1 MTLYETL
8 EVSEGASKETI
19 HAAYKSLAKR
29 FHPDVASTPAA
40 ASRMA
45 LITEAYSVLS
55 NDEQRKQY
63 DGQLKEIREKKSEGA
78 RRSTHGN
85 GQHQSQYQAPPSRV
99 NGMAVEDFALGLLE
113 AHLLPVMP
121 SHIITAYPLA
131 KGDIRTL
138 ISIGLERLVH

>member
-8 EVSEGASKETI
+8 EVSESASKETI

-63 DGQLKEIREKKSEGA
+63 DGHLSEVRGKRNEERANAGA
-78 RRSTHGN
+78 N
-85 GQHQSQYQAPPSRV
+85 GQHQPSRV
-99 NGMAVEDFALGLLE
+99 NGMAVEDLALGLLE

-121 SHIITAYPLA
+121 SHIVTAYPLA

-138 ISIGLERLVH
+138 ISMGLERLVH